1 MSPNTNHLFQRAIIQ
16 SGTAFSFWGLDNYPA
31 QRYHSLK
38 TFFNCTN
45 LPETCTKENQAMSQ
59 LIEKCLSKVELD
71 TLHTFN
77 FGLLD
82 SPGPVY
88 DGFLG
93 EDSIISVSSIKEMSE
108 MQKSLPVDII
118 TGVNGVEGFSFEG
131 HFSSS
136 VKFWMRKNLTTE
148 MILTLERYSLLL
160 RDRCSQ
166 NSLIAKRDK
175 LEKFYQKRVMEII
188 NNKKYLDKEK
198 MNRLK
203 AIFANSDAIFD
214 SGFIDFINT
223 LYNKYVGDEL
233 NSSNGRLYVYEYLH
247 ENQAHTQNFEQFKK
261 YLQKGF
267 LMSTHFDGIDL
278 SFGI

>member
-1 MSPNTNHLFQRAIIQ
+1 MTKLIDECLIKV
-16 SGTAFSFWGLDNYPA
+16 D
-31 QRYHSLK
+31 LK
-38 TFFNCTN
+38 
-45 LPETCTKENQAMSQ
+45 
-59 LIEKCLSKVELD
+59 

-93 EDSIISVSSIKEMSE
+93 NESIISVSSIKQMAAQQSA
-108 MQKSLPVDII
+108 LPVDII

-160 RDRCSQ
+160 RDRCRQ
-166 NSLIAKRDK
+166 NNMIAKRDK
-175 LEKFYQKRVMEII
+175 LEKFYEERVLKIL
-188 NNKKYLDKEK
+188 NNIKYLDKEK
-198 MNRLK
+198 IKRLK

-214 SGFIDFINT
+214 SGFIDFVNT
-223 LYNKYVGDEL
+223 LYDKYVEDEL
-233 NSSNGRLYVYEYLH
+233 DRPNGKLYVYEYLH
-247 ENQAHTQNFEQFKK
+247 ENQANMQSFDMFKK
-261 YLQKGF
+261 YLKDGF

-278 SFGI
+278 SFGIFILSIL

>member
-1 MSPNTNHLFQRAIIQ
+1 
-16 SGTAFSFWGLDNYPA
+16 
-31 QRYHSLK
+31 
-38 TFFNCTN
+38 
-45 LPETCTKENQAMSQ
+45 
-59 LIEKCLSKVELD
+59 
-71 TLHTFN
+71 
-77 FGLLD
+77 
-82 SPGPVY
+82 
-88 DGFLG
+88 
-93 EDSIISVSSIKEMSE
+93 
-108 MQKSLPVDII
+108 
-118 TGVNGVEGFSFEG
+118 
-131 HFSSS
+131 
-136 VKFWMRKNLTTE
+136 
-148 MILTLERYSLLL
+148 
-160 RDRCSQ
+160 
-166 NSLIAKRDK
+166 
-175 LEKFYQKRVMEII
+175 MEII